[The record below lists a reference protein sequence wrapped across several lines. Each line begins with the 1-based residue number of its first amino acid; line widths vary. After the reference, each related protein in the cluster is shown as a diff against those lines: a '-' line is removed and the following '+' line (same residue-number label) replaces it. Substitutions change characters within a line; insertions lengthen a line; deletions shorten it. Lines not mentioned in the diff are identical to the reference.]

1 MYFKLKI
8 VDIRWLSKEAQEA
21 ILCVE
26 DNLFQLFCF
35 SQPFNGKV
43 DDELNLA
50 IQVLN
55 PTDIIKIEN
64 QAYSAKKL
72 SDTLNYE
79 IKGKLIDK
87 NKGLILLGNIV
98 LEFDNSD
105 LIPNDIVKD
114 EFISFKCDRLDIY

>member
-21 ILCVE
+21 ILCVD

-35 SQPFNGKV
+35 SQPFNGKI
-43 DDELNLA
+43 DDELNLS

-87 NKGLILLGNIV
+87 KRFNFTW
-98 LEFDNSD
+98 EYCF
-105 LIPNDIVKD
+105 
-114 EFISFKCDRLDIY
+114 RT